1 MQKIVQQSDEEMEVL
16 EKVELLKEKAE
27 KRIEEI
33 LEDVLGIKNK
43 IRRKFYE
50 N

>member
-1 MQKIVQQSDEEMEVL
+1 MQKIVQQSDEEIGVL
-16 EKVELLKEKAE
+16 EKAE

-43 IRRKFYE
+43 IRRKFL
-50 N
+50 